1 MLFFFWRITTN
12 ALFLFQHPLGDVRKT
27 LLKRPMTQ
35 EVINSTTLEC
45 NEFSLLL
52 LLWLFR
58 RSFQQW
64 HKVGSKASAV
74 NYLRTCSLW
83 VIQPDHR
90 HDFHYIVKA
99 NRSGQKWKCIFEEV
113 DGAEGDPVRHPLS
126 SISINIFSS
135 FQSFERHVCRVQKA
149 DQI

>member
-1 MLFFFWRITTN
+1 MLIFCCVSRQTLCFFSNT
-12 ALFLFQHPLGDVRKT
+12 LGDVRKT

-90 HDFHYIVKA
+90 HNFHYVVKA
-99 NRSGQKWKCIFEEV
+99 NRSGQKWKCIFKEV